1 MYVTKRLRILIPLI
15 VVLIFNFVY
24 VQASEVNSPLTNKIE
39 EKLFVDEH
47 KMNEDTNDSNL
58 FKDKKAIN
66 EYNEIYLFD
75 NQKYIDVNKE
85 DTKDNNYMFIIINV
99 MLTVFLV
106 LVVYLLTSN
115 YYKHRQGYKIDTNN
129 N

>member
-47 KMNEDTNDSNL
+47 KMNEDINDSNL

-85 DTKDNNYMFIIINV
+85 DTKDNNYMFIIIKV
-99 MLTVFLV
+99 MSTVLLV

>member
-1 MYVTKRLRILIPLI
+1 MYVTKGLRILIPLI

-47 KMNEDTNDSNL
+47 KMNEDINDSNL

-85 DTKDNNYMFIIINV
+85 DTKDNNYMFIIIEV

>member
-47 KMNEDTNDSNL
+47 KMNEDINDSNL

-75 NQKYIDVNKE
+75 NQKYIDVP
-85 DTKDNNYMFIIINV
+85 
-99 MLTVFLV
+99 
-106 LVVYLLTSN
+106 SP
-115 YYKHRQGYKIDTNN
+115 
-129 N
+129 

>member
-47 KMNEDTNDSNL
+47 KMNEDINDSNL
-58 FKDKKAIN
+58 FKYKKAIN

-75 NQKYIDVNKE
+75 NQKYIDVP
-85 DTKDNNYMFIIINV
+85 
-99 MLTVFLV
+99 
-106 LVVYLLTSN
+106 SP
-115 YYKHRQGYKIDTNN
+115 
-129 N
+129 

>member
-1 MYVTKRLRILIPLI
+1 MYVTKMLKMLLPLI
-15 VVLIFNFVY
+15 VLLNLNIVY
-24 VQASEVNSPLTNKIE
+24 VQASEVNSPVTNKIE

-47 KMNEDTNDSNL
+47 KMNEDINDSNL

-66 EYNEIYLFD
+66 EYNEINLFD
-75 NQKYIDVNKE
+75 NQKYIGVNREETNDK
-85 DTKDNNYMFIIINV
+85 NYLFIIIKV
-99 MLTVFLV
+99 MLTIFLV

>member
-1 MYVTKRLRILIPLI
+1 MYVTKSLKILLPLI
-15 VVLIFNFVY
+15 VLLILNFVY
-24 VQASEVNSPLTNKIE
+24 VQASEVNSPVTNKIE

-47 KMNEDTNDSNL
+47 KMNEDINDSNL

-66 EYNEIYLFD
+66 EYNEINLFD
-75 NQKYIDVNKE
+75 NQKYIDVNRE
-85 DTKDNNYMFIIINV
+85 ETNDNNYLFIIIKG
-99 MLTVFLV
+99 MLTIFLV

>member
-1 MYVTKRLRILIPLI
+1 MYERKRLMMLLPLI
-15 VVLIFNFVY
+15 VILIFNFIH

-39 EKLFVDEH
+39 EKLFKDEH
-47 KMNEDTNDSNL
+47 KMNEDINDSNL

-66 EYNEIYLFD
+66 EYNEIYLFE

-85 DTKDNNYMFIIINV
+85 DTKDNNYMFIIIKV

>member
-47 KMNEDTNDSNL
+47 KMNEDINDSNL

-85 DTKDNNYMFIIINV
+85 DTKDNNYMFIIIKV

>member
-47 KMNEDTNDSNL
+47 KMNEDINDSNL
-58 FKDKKAIN
+58 FKDKKEIN

-85 DTKDNNYMFIIINV
+85 DTKDNNYMFIIIKV
-99 MLTVFLV
+99 MSTVLLV

>member
-47 KMNEDTNDSNL
+47 KMNDDINDSNL

-85 DTKDNNYMFIIINV
+85 DTKDNNYMFIIIKV